1 MTRRL
6 FHQLLP
12 AIYLARPCLA
22 VNDAKVLLQEVA
34 RRYQALRSYRF
45 DGKTVRQSIINGR
58 TSQTE
63 TEFTVAFEAPA
74 KFRLEFLYP
83 NAGNWLRVSDGAFL
97 RESRWITKKSKM
109 TQAKRRD
116 LNVLKSSPLY
126 DFQRLSETAIN
137 PMVMRSDFVE
147 VDGKKINCDLL
158 QFEAGRRPLK
168 KDEWPGP
175 SMVWISRA
183 DGLVMREEIRTS
195 AKTGRNLTETRRI
208 TSIER
213 FTIEQP
219 LPASVFDPRRPDT
232 Y

>member
-12 AIYLARPCLA
+12 AICLARPCFA
-22 VNDAKVLLQEVA
+22 GNDAKELLQELA
-34 RRYQALRSYRF
+34 RRYQGLKSYRF
-45 DGKTVRQSIINGR
+45 DGKTIRQSIINGR

-63 TEFTVAFEAPA
+63 TGFTVAFEAPA

-83 NAGNWLRVSDGAFL
+83 NAGNWLRVSDGTFL
-97 RESRWITKKSKM
+97 RESRWITKKSRM
-109 TQAKRRD
+109 TPAKRRD

-126 DFQRLSETAIN
+126 NFQRLSETAIN
-137 PMVMRSDFVE
+137 PMIMRSEFVE
-147 VDGKKINCDLL
+147 VNGQRINCDLV
-158 QFEAGRRPLK
+158 QFEAGRRRLRK
-168 KDEWPGP
+168 NERPGP

-183 DGLVMREEIRTS
+183 DGLVMREELRTS
-195 AKTGRNLTETRRI
+195 AKKGSNLTETRRI

-219 LPASVFDPRRPDT
+219 LPASVFDPKRPDS